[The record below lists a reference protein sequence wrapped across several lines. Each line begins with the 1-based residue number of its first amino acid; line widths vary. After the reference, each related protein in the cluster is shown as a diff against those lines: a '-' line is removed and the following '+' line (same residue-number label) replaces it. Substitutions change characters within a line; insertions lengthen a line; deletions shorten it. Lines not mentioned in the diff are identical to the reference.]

1 MFAVSGEFAFS
12 GKHGTKPALSGG
24 FVVIALGAGVA
35 LASMGLGGI
44 AQAAAQDAPPPET
57 TAEEASEAPALRRRL
72 VDATSQE
79 EEWAPDLSMT
89 PAEEAR
95 ELVQRGDQA
104 LAAGRP
110 EDSAGGAI
118 AFYSRA
124 LTLSPNN
131 DGARS
136 GIDRAVAQVV
146 ARGEAAVAAGRF
158 DEAAR
163 LSAMANRHRGQT
175 AAAQALS
182 AKIAAGRE
190 QAQQLAAAQQH
201 ISEGR
206 LVAPE
211 GNNAVEV
218 YRALLAANPDSA
230 AARSGLEQVEA
241 ALLAQ
246 ASAAA
251 ESGDFAAADRLLA
264 QAAEVVPGSSA
275 AQDAGARIVAQREQR
290 AASMEASVEAAID
303 GGQYDEAERLLSQLD
318 GLSLDGRS
326 VESLRTR
333 LDNAR
338 NYASFS
344 PGDVLTDPIASGG
357 EGPALV
363 VIPLGTFMMGSP
375 ANERERAGNEGPQFQ
390 VRLSRGFAMS
400 QTEITVGQFR
410 QFINA
415 TGYVTSAQ
423 QAGRATVYDEST
435 GSLGEKAG
443 VNWQNDHLGERA
455 GNDLP
460 VIHVSWNDAKAY
472 VDWLARETG
481 QRYRLPTE
489 AEYEYALRAGGQTA
503 YPWGNSVDPPGVVGN
518 LTGDGDRSN
527 TRRNWSNAF
536 NNYSDGHWGPA
547 PVRSYEPN
555 AFGLYNMIGN
565 TSEWVEDC
573 WHDNYQRAPTD
584 GSAWVNPGCARRVI
598 RGASWASAPSQ
609 VRSAFRL
616 SAQPGSTN
624 PRLGFRVV
632 REF

>member
-12 GKHGTKPALSGG
+12 GKHGTKPTLSGG
-24 FVVIALGAGVA
+24 FVVLALGAGVA
-35 LASMGLGGI
+35 LAWMGVGGI
-44 AQAAAQDAPPPET
+44 AQAAAQDAPPPEAA
-57 TAEEASEAPALRRRL
+57 AEEESEAPTLRRRL

-79 EEWAPDLSMT
+79 EVWAPDLSMT

-131 DGARS
+131 DGARA
-136 GIDRAVAQVV
+136 GIDRAVAQIVS
-146 ARGEAAVAAGRF
+146 RGEAAVAAGRF

-163 LSAMANRHRGQT
+163 LSAMANRHRSGN

-182 AKIAAGRE
+182 TKIAAGRE
-190 QAQQLAAAQQH
+190 QAQQLAAAQRH
-201 ISEGR
+201 IDEGR
-206 LVAPE
+206 LVAPS

-218 YRALLAANPDSA
+218 YRALLSSNPDSE
-230 AARSGLEQVEA
+230 AARAGLRQVEST
-241 ALLAQ
+241 LVEQ

-251 ESGDFAAADRLLA
+251 EAGDFASSDQLLA
-264 QAAEVVPGSSA
+264 LAAEVVPGSSA

-290 AASMEASVEAAID
+290 AASIEASVEAAIEA
-303 GGQYDEAERLLSQLD
+303 GQYDEGERLLAQLD
-318 GLSLDGRS
+318 GVSLDGRS
-326 VESLRTR
+326 VESLRVR
-333 LDNAR
+333 LENAR

-344 PGDVLTDPIASGG
+344 PGDVFADPVASGG
-357 EGPALV
+357 EGPELV
-363 VIPLGTFMMGSP
+363 VIPLGSFTMGSP
-375 ANERERAGNEGPQFQ
+375 GNERDRAGNEGPQIL
-390 VRLSRGFAMS
+390 VTLSRGFAMS

-410 QFINA
+410 EFINA
-415 TGYVTSAQ
+415 TGYVTTAQ
-423 QAGRATVYDEST
+423 QNNRATVYDEST
-435 GSLGEKAG
+435 GSLGEKAN
-443 VNWQNDHLGERA
+443 VNWQHDHLGERA
-455 GNDLP
+455 SPDLP

-481 QRYRLPTE
+481 QRYRLPSE
-489 AEYEYALRAGGQTA
+489 AEYEYALRAGTQTA
-503 YPWGNSVDPPGVVGN
+503 YPWGDSPQPPGIVGN

-536 NNYSDGHWGPA
+536 SNYSDGHWGPA
-547 PVRSYEPN
+547 PVRTFEPN
-555 AFGLYNMIGN
+555 AFGLYNMVGN

-584 GSAWVNPGCARRVI
+584 GSAWVNPGCASRVV